1 MLEAREVNTNDLMR
15 TVTASVQTDPGCVRE
30 ANEDTGRHINPND
43 PETLLLKGTLT
54 VVADGMG
61 GHASGEVASQMAV
74 DLISEIYYSHNG
86 LSAPE
91 ALRNAIEIA
100 NQQIYETSMSGDEY
114 AGMGTTVIAL
124 AVRDDTAFCAHV
136 GDSRLYRFRNGS
148 LEMLTVDHSQVM
160 EMVKH
165 GVITMEQ
172 ARNHD
177 DKNVILRAVGT
188 QPVVEVEVSNEFA
201 ISAGDTFLLCSDGL
215 SDMLEDAE
223 IEAIL
228 RAETDL
234 HTAGE
239 KLITAAKNNGGH
251 DNITAGI
258 VRIAEQNNVETG
270 RDVRITREVEIA
282 L

>member
-1 MLEAREVNTNDLMR
+1 MFETRKIEISSPSIL
-15 TVTASVQTDPGCVRE
+15 ASVQTDPGCVRE
-30 ANEDTGRHINPND
+30 ANEDSGLHINPND
-43 PETLLLKGTLT
+43 PDLKARRGALT

-74 DLISEIYYSHNG
+74 DLITELYYADNG

-91 ALRNAIEIA
+91 ALRNAIELA
-100 NQQIYETSMSGDEY
+100 SSQIYTASNSSDDY

-124 AVRDDTAFCAHV
+124 AIKDGMAFSAHV
-136 GDSRLYRFRNGS
+136 GDSRLYRFRNRS
-148 LEMLTVDHSQVM
+148 LEMLTLDHSQVM

-172 ARNHD
+172 ARVHE

-188 QPVVEVEVSNEFA
+188 QEAVEVEVSDEFPVLP
-201 ISAGDTFLLCSDGL
+201 GDIFLLCSDGL
-215 SDMLEDAE
+215 SDMLDDTE

-228 RAETDL
+228 RRGGDQ
-234 HTAGE
+234 HTASE
-239 KLITAAKNNGGH
+239 ELIAAAKANGGH
-251 DNITAGI
+251 DNITVGLVKIASGEPAGDD
-258 VRIAEQNNVETG
+258 N
-270 RDVRITREVEIA
+270 VRITREVEA